1 MVSVQRLQLLGH
13 LLFMSAL
20 LPISYSANNTPV
32 FPGWPP
38 SPLPGHKWNQK
49 ANLTCWCRER
59 ARDPGSRT
67 RLTAAEEI
75 HVSRA
80 SFGGPVLRVPIWE
93 MRAIPPTAGSVNL
106 VRHRP
111 RGAGCE
117 AGAAESGPRAGPALP
132 EATRGNG
139 GMRGRI
145 WVGVGGCRGC
155 LTSDHGARVEAAVLL
170 APVGRDPGPLW
181 QEARGGRPHVV
192 DLRGR
197 RIECQG

>member
-111 RGAGCE
+111 PGAGCE
-117 AGAAESGPRAGPALP
+117 AGAAESGPRAGPAGSHARKWGDEGEDLGGGGGVP
-132 EATRGNG
+132 RMPHLGPRCPGRGSG
-139 GMRGRI
+139 TAGSSRPRS
-145 WVGVGGCRGC
+145 WSLV
-155 LTSDHGARVEAAVLL
+155 ARSA
-170 APVGRDPGPLW
+170 W
-181 QEARGGRPHVV
+181 RPAS
-192 DLRGR
+192 R
-197 RIECQG
+197 R